1 VKSSVLNRWRRVA
14 PAAIVTRVLTGLI
27 VGILVGL
34 TGLGGGILLLPILT
48 SVLGVPP
55 IVAVGSDA
63 VVNSVTKIGA
73 GLVHWRRGNVNWRL
87 VGALTLG
94 SVPGAFLGVMF
105 LTLLRASRSGVN
117 NFLTIAIAFL
127 LIIIPV
133 VSMYVQPSSPPK
145 SVVAAGRSGKE
156 DYGVALI
163 GFCVGVLVGITSI
176 GSGTVTL
183 MLLLVFYGYAPAV
196 LVGTDVVHALL
207 LTGVTALLQMRL
219 GNVDYRVVGYI
230 LVGSIPGGLL
240 GAYLANR
247 IVLAWLRRMLFVVLI
262 AFGVRMLWEGIAYG
276 K

>member
-1 VKSSVLNRWRRVA
+1 MT
-14 PAAIVTRVLTGLI
+14 PGAIVTRVLTGLI
-27 VGILVGL
+27 AGILVGL

-48 SVLGVPP
+48 SVLGVAP

-63 VVNSVTKIGA
+63 VVNCVTKIGA

-87 VGALTLG
+87 VAALTLG
-94 SVPGAFLGVMF
+94 SVPGAFLGVIF
-105 LTLLRASRSGVN
+105 LTLLRGSGVN
-117 NFLTIAIAFL
+117 NFLKIAIAFL
-127 LIIIPV
+127 LITIPIA
-133 VSMYVQPSSPPK
+133 SMYVRPSPSPK
-145 SVVAAGRSGKE
+145 AVVAAGRWGKD

-207 LTGVTALLQMRL
+207 LTGVTGLLQMKL
-219 GNVDYRVVGYI
+219 GNVDYRLVGYI
-230 LVGSIPGGLL
+230 LIGSIPGGLL
-240 GAYLANR
+240 GAYIANR
-247 IVLAWLRRMLFVVLI
+247 IVWVRLRSILFVVLI
-262 AFGVRMLWEGIAYG
+262 GFGVRMFWEGMAYG

>member
-1 VKSSVLNRWRRVA
+1 MA
-14 PAAIVTRVLTGLI
+14 PGAIVTRVLAGLI

-48 SVLGVPP
+48 SVLGVAP

-63 VVNSVTKIGA
+63 VVNCVTKMGA

-87 VGALTLG
+87 VVALTLG

-105 LTLLRASRSGVN
+105 LTLLRASGSGVN
-117 NFLTIAIAFL
+117 NFLKIAIASL

-133 VSMYVQPSSPPK
+133 ASMYVQPSSAPRP
-145 SVVAAGRSGKE
+145 VVAAARSGNG
-156 DYGVALI
+156 DYGIALI

-219 GNVDYRVVGYI
+219 GNVDYRLAGYI
-230 LVGSIPGGLL
+230 LIGSIPGGLL
-240 GAYLANR
+240 GAYLADR
-247 IVLAWLRRMLFVVLI
+247 ILWTRLRRILFVVLI
-262 AFGVRMLWEGIAYG
+262 VLGVRMFWEGIANG

>member
-1 VKSSVLNRWRRVA
+1 
-14 PAAIVTRVLTGLI
+14 
-27 VGILVGL
+27 
-34 TGLGGGILLLPILT
+34 
-48 SVLGVPP
+48 
-55 IVAVGSDA
+55 VAVGSDA